1 MSEENASTSTNTNNA
16 TEPEVKAE
24 APKAKAGI
32 LDRIKN
38 RLRSW
43 NAYLAGGVKS
53 LKENRTSIRNIGI
66 FAGSIFVFRA
76 IYLKASPLRHQIT
89 KGK

>member
-1 MSEENASTSTNTNNA
+1 MSEENTDTSTNT
-16 TEPEVKAE
+16 TEPEIE
-24 APKAKAGI
+24 TPKAKTGF
-32 LDRIKN
+32 LVRVKN
-38 RLRSW
+38 RLKSW
-43 NAYLAGGVKS
+43 NAYLAGGVKF
-53 LKENRTSIRNIGI
+53 LRENKTNIRNIGI